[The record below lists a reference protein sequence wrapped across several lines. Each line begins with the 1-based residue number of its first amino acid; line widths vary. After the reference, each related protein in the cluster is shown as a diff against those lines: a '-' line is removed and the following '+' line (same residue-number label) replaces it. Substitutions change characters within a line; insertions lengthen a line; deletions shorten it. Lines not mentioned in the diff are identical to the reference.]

1 MKSQTSSNGAL
12 NCDCAATLT
21 HMGNVYMR
29 RAEATTGEEV
39 MKDAKRAEFCF
50 VQAVDVYRI
59 NRDRKSVTRLM
70 RRVNASKRL
79 QNRKRR
85 IISFG
90 GLPNLTSVST
100 ASISDESD
108 CHDKTVISDITWMEN
123 YSSEYYRKQHI
134 IFLQQEHRPSIFNF
148 FEGGFCSYFCV
159 RPPVSNIEFVEKRL
173 DL

>member
-1 MKSQTSSNGAL
+1 
-12 NCDCAATLT
+12 
-21 HMGNVYMR
+21 MGNVYMR
-29 RAEATTGEEV
+29 RAEESSGNDV

-50 VQAVDVYRI
+50 TQAVDVYRYD
-59 NRDRKSVTRLM
+59 RDRKSVTRLM

-79 QNRKRR
+79 QNAKRR
-85 IISFG
+85 LISFG
-90 GLPNLTSVST
+90 GLPNINLTRSSST
-100 ASISDESD
+100 SENSE

-123 YSSEYYRKQHI
+123 YSSEYYRKQHM